1 MLLQRQQYALLI
13 VLTCYPAIALER
25 YLNRDPEMAD
35 AAIIKLE
42 AYAKARA
49 AAAAA
54 LQAVKEK
61 SGNDKRA
68 DDKPPP
74 SEAAG

>member
-1 MLLQRQQYALLI
+1 M
-13 VLTCYPAIALER
+13 LTCYPAIALER

-42 AYAKARA
+42 AYAKAKA

-54 LQAVKEK
+54 LQAVKENA
-61 SGNDKRA
+61 GNDKRR
-68 DDKPPP
+68 
-74 SEAAG
+74 